1 MLMSKLSKDK
11 RCAAASAALRGPPP
25 IADSELGSSI
35 SDLGDGSMKN
45 VGVSRSTN
53 KQREI
58 HSGSE
63 VQGILKVRLV
73 ENEGA
78 GAAS

>member
-1 MLMSKLSKDK
+1 MLTSKLSKDR

-25 IADSELGSSI
+25 VADSELGSSI
-35 SDLGDGSMKN
+35 SDLGDGVKN

-58 HSGSE
+58 YSGSE